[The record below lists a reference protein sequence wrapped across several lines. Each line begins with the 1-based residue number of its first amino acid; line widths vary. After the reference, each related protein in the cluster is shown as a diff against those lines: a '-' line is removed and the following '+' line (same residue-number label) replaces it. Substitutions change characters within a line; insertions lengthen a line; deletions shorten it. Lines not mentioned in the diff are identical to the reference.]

1 MKFLK
6 YGLRLLFDVSN
17 KDYIVIEMFDK
28 YYFVFIWDKVSVK
41 YWFDFIKKSFF
52 IKW

>member
-28 YYFVFIWDKVSVK
+28 YYFVFIWDKVSVE